1 MASNEEEQLNKK
13 LGILLNIKWMRK
25 EKEYEDSIFKYLEK
39 LSLEKKR
46 RMLYNLKE
54 ERTEKRGLEEDVV
67 FALRRFNMQEQVRQL
82 KRGLND

>member
-1 MASNEEEQLNKK
+1 
-13 LGILLNIKWMRK
+13 MRK